1 MKRLFSLLVLTIV
14 AAISVDA
21 SAQSIVGKWN
31 SSADA
36 QAKMLE
42 SMGGTINE
50 QTATVTYNSDNTYCS
65 YSYVDATA
73 DVMGYE
79 MHMVMELSETGTWSL
94 DGNEITMTNKSF
106 DIGKFDVTFS
116 DPVLNAAGEQ
126 VKAAFTEALTSGEGI
141 VVVYDIKFIDND
153 TAELNLDNE
162 LMPMNYTITRIK

>member
-1 MKRLFSLLVLTIV
+1 MKRLFSFLVLTLV
-14 AAISVDA
+14 AAMAVDA

-36 QAKMLE
+36 QAKMME
-42 SMGGTINE
+42 SIGGKINE
-50 QTATVTYNSDNTYCS
+50 QAATITYGSDNTYNT

-79 MHMVMELSETGTWSL
+79 THMVMELCEAGTWSL
-94 DGNEITMTNKSF
+94 KGNKLTMTNKSF
-106 DIGKFDVTFS
+106 DLSKFEIEFS
-116 DPVLNAAGEQ
+116 DPALNTVGEQ
-126 VKAAFTEALTSGEGI
+126 VKSMFAQAFTSGQGI

-162 LMPMNYTITRIK
+162 QMPMNYTITRIK

>member
-1 MKRLFSLLVLTIV
+1 MKRLFSLMVLTLV
-14 AAISVDA
+14 AVIATEA

-50 QTATVTYNSDNTYCS
+50 QTATVTYGSDNTYCS

-79 MHMVMELSETGTWSL
+79 MHMVMELRETGTWSL
-94 DGNEITMTNKSF
+94 DGNKITMTNKSF
-106 DIGKFDVTFS
+106 DICQFDVTFS
-116 DPVLNAAGEQ
+116 DPALNAVGEQ

-141 VVVYDIKFIDND
+141 VVVYDIEFIDND